1 MRRLGNVGADL
12 SSGGTWRADFQM
24 RISRPQCGYLN
35 RSSRGRLGGVRVS
48 ALVVSQFMTPAN
60 AGAAAPLSSVQGT
73 PFNCANP
80 GWSVL
85 LLTRSVQTRPR
96 APYSG

>member
-1 MRRLGNVGADL
+1 
-12 SSGGTWRADFQM
+12 M

-60 AGAAAPLSSVQGT
+60 AGAAAPPRFCSRHPVQLRQ
-73 PFNCANP
+73 PWLERIA
-80 GWSVL
+80 S
-85 LLTRSVQTRPR
+85 
-96 APYSG
+96 